1 MEKTCSYKAFSEG
14 AGTKLTSGFAVEE
27 YPREELTFEERL
39 DAGETE
45 NPVPIL
51 GADDIVEIESVVVVD
66 VDADEDTPSRES

>member
-1 MEKTCSYKAFSEG
+1 MENTCSYKAFSEG
-14 AGTKLTSGFAVEE
+14 AGTKLTSGFAAVEE

-66 VDADEDTPSRES
+66 EDEDTPSGKS